1 MDRTSITLGED
12 TRNALREYKHD
23 RELPN
28 YDAALRDLLDGGPSY
43 CFQAVSRARSG
54 AVWAVPSR
62 SDRVPF

>member
-28 YDAALRDLLDGGPSY
+28 YDAALRDLLDGE
-43 CFQAVSRARSG
+43 G
-54 AVWAVPSR
+54 ATA
-62 SDRVPF
+62 